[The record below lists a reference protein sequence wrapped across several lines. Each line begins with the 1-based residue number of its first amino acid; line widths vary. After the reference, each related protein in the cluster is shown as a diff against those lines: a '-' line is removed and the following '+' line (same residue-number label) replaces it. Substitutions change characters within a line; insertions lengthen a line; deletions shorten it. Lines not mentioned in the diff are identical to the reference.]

1 MVKKSLFA
9 VSSRGARTTS
19 CRETCTGRKV
29 TTGAFWCF
37 NHEQNMSDLLDIDKN
52 VKAIKDM
59 LRWLPLAIVFV
70 FARDTDVN
78 TGIIIVIIGGMYYL
92 GDWIA
97 QWYLKRRVINEGVI
111 NLLSWTN
118 LIVWVLPPL
127 GIFTASL
134 VYGLCHRSEIT
145 SSRRYKILAIIG
157 AVLSIVNGTIAFV
170 L

>member
-1 MVKKSLFA
+1 
-9 VSSRGARTTS
+9 
-19 CRETCTGRKV
+19 
-29 TTGAFWCF
+29 
-37 NHEQNMSDLLDIDKN
+37 MSDLLDIDKN
-52 VKAIKDM
+52 VKAIKDV

-70 FARDTDVN
+70 LARDTDVN

-111 NLLSWTN
+111 NFLSWTN

-134 VYGLCHRSEIT
+134 VYGLCRRSEVT
-145 SSRRYKILAIIG
+145 SSRRCKILAIIG
-157 AVLSIVNGTIAFV
+157 AVLSIVNGAIAFV

>member
-1 MVKKSLFA
+1 
-9 VSSRGARTTS
+9 
-19 CRETCTGRKV
+19 
-29 TTGAFWCF
+29 
-37 NHEQNMSDLLDIDKN
+37 MSDLLDIDKN

-70 FARDTDVN
+70 LARNTDVN

-111 NLLSWTN
+111 NFLAWAN

-134 VYGLCHRSEIT
+134 VYGLCRRSEVT
-145 SSRRYKILAIIG
+145 SSRRCKILAIIG
-157 AVLSIVNGTIAFV
+157 ALLSVMNGTIAFV